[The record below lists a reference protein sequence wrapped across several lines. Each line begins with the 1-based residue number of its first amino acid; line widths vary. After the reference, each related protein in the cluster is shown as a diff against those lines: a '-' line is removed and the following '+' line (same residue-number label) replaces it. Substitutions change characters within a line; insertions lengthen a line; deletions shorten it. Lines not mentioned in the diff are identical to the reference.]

1 MPATRRV
8 GFDEAHPLF
17 VRRDNAGMEINL
29 TTPAL
34 LFPAISLILL
44 AYTNRFLGLAS
55 VIRNLRDRYDDTH
68 DPLIS
73 RQIESLR
80 HRVVLIRNMQL
91 FGASSLLLCIVCMGV
106 LFAGWAAAG
115 KAIFIVSL
123 LFMALSLAISIY
135 EIQISVKAL
144 ELNLSDME
152 RAR

>member
-1 MPATRRV
+1 
-8 GFDEAHPLF
+8 
-17 VRRDNAGMEINL
+17 MEINL

-106 LFAGWAAAG
+106 LFAGWVAAG

>member
-1 MPATRRV
+1 
-8 GFDEAHPLF
+8 
-17 VRRDNAGMEINL
+17 MEINL

-115 KAIFIVSL
+115 KVIFIVSL

>member
-1 MPATRRV
+1 
-8 GFDEAHPLF
+8 
-17 VRRDNAGMEINL
+17 MEINL

-44 AYTNRFLGLAS
+44 AYTNRFLGLAT
-55 VIRNLRDRYDDTH
+55 VIRNLRDRYEDKH

-73 RQIESLR
+73 KQIDNLR
-80 HRVVLIRNMQL
+80 HRVVLIRNMQF

-106 LFAGWAAAG
+106 LFAGWVDAG
-115 KAIFIVSL
+115 KAIFIVSIV
-123 LFMALSLAISIY
+123 FMAISLAISIY

-152 RAR
+152 QPKT

>member
-1 MPATRRV
+1 
-8 GFDEAHPLF
+8 
-17 VRRDNAGMEINL
+17 MEINL

-44 AYTNRFLGLAS
+44 AYTNRFLGLAT
-55 VIRNLRDRYDDTH
+55 VIRNLRDRYEDKH

-73 RQIESLR
+73 KQIDNLR
-80 HRVVLIRNMQL
+80 HRVVLIRNMQF

-106 LFAGWAAAG
+106 LFAGWVDAG
-115 KAIFIVSL
+115 KVIFIVSL
-123 LFMALSLAISIY
+123 AFMAISLAISIY

-152 RAR
+152 QDRR

>member
-1 MPATRRV
+1 LR
-8 GFDEAHPLF
+8 E
-17 VRRDNAGMEINL
+17 RDNAGMEINL

-44 AYTNRFLGLAS
+44 AYTNRFLGLAT
-55 VIRNLRDRYDDTH
+55 VIRNLRDRYEDKH

-73 RQIESLR
+73 KQIDNLR
-80 HRVVLIRNMQL
+80 HRVVLIRNMQF

-106 LFAGWAAAG
+106 LFAGWVDAG
-115 KAIFIVSL
+115 KVIFIVSIV
-123 LFMALSLAISIY
+123 FMAISLAISIY

-152 RAR
+152 QPKT

>member
-1 MPATRRV
+1 
-8 GFDEAHPLF
+8 
-17 VRRDNAGMEINL
+17 MEINL

-44 AYTNRFLGLAS
+44 AYTNRFLGLAT
-55 VIRNLRDRYDDTH
+55 VIRNLRDRYDDKH

-73 RQIESLR
+73 KQIDSLR

-106 LFAGWAAAG
+106 LFAGWVNAG
-115 KAIFIVSL
+115 IALFIISL
-123 LFMALSLAISIY
+123 LFMAISLAISIY

-152 RAR
+152 QTQG

>member
-1 MPATRRV
+1 
-8 GFDEAHPLF
+8 
-17 VRRDNAGMEINL
+17 MEINL

-34 LFPAISLILL
+34 MFPTISLILL
-44 AYTNRFLGLAS
+44 AYTNRFLGLAT

-73 RQIESLR
+73 RQIDSLR

-106 LFAGWAAAG
+106 LFAGWVDAG
-115 KAIFIVSL
+115 KFIFALSL
-123 LFMALSLAISIY
+123 FFMAISLAISLY

-152 RAR
+152 QSKT